1 MNKKSILT
9 IIILWLFIVNIFAL
23 KAFSFNAFWDYLY
36 DKNDYINA
44 IKYYDYAWNKESVY
58 NKANA
63 YYKQKKYEDSIKEYM
78 SILWN
83 DSSKL
88 DFSLNHNIANNFYR
102 LWEAKNQSE
111 QKIKS
116 REKSVEYY
124 RNALNIN
131 YDEETKKN
139 LEFVLKKLEE
149 EKKKQQ
155 NEQNKDKKDDKD
167 KKQDENKSWTWSQDK
182 QWETKDWKTWTGS
195 QDKTEEKKWQ
205 DANKSDNEKW
215 WKESQKWEKSDEKNW
230 ATDNKT
236 TTEKSGDKQEKNL
249 TKDQAQAL
257 EQYEQAL
264 KQEQKNNSDWFNKVY
279 QPQNNSNDPFDIFN
293 NDPFFNNDLLNW
305 NNWEKDW

>member
-1 MNKKSILT
+1 MNKNSILT
-9 IIILWLFIVNIFAL
+9 IIILWIFLVNIFAL
-23 KAFSFNAFWDYLY
+23 KAFSFNVFWDYLY
-36 DKNDYINA
+36 EKNDYINA
-44 IKYYDYAWNKESVY
+44 IKYFNYAWNRESVY

-63 YYKQKKYEDSIKEYM
+63 YYKQKKYEDSIKEYI

-83 DSSKL
+83 DSSQI

-102 LWEAKNQSE
+102 LWESKNDIE

-116 REKSVEYY
+116 REKSVDYY

-149 EKKKQQ
+149 EKKKQENKQ
-155 NEQNKDKKDDKD
+155 NEEKKDN
-167 KKQDENKSWTWSQDK
+167 QNNEEKSWTWSQDN
-182 QWETKDWKTWTGS
+182 
-195 QDKTEEKKWQ
+195 TEEKKWQ
-205 DANKSDNEKW
+205 NANKSDNEKW
-215 WKESQKWEKSDEKNW
+215 SKESQQWEKSDEKNW
-230 ATDNKT
+230 QTDNKWLS
-236 TTEKSGDKQEKNL
+236 EKSSDKQENKL
-249 TKDQAQAL
+249 TKEQSQAL

-264 KQEQKNNSDWFNKVY
+264 KQEQKNNSEGFNKVY
-279 QPQNNSNDPFDIFN
+279 QPKYNSNDIFDIFN